1 MSRIAVYPG
10 SFDPVTNGHLD
21 IIRRAAKMFDKVIVL
36 VSYNVKKNGGT
47 FTPAERVEFIKRCI
61 NIKNVTVD
69 SYQGKEFDI
78 VIISGTR
85 SNTHADSRKSLGFID
100 CSASRINVALSRAR
114 KVLVMVADA
123 DTYRRN
129 SHFSNFIEYV
139 KDEGY
144 YGT

>member
-1 MSRIAVYPG
+1 MKENKKFGVDPATQLTL
-10 SFDPVTNGHLD
+10 FDEISNTENDANCADNSHGY
-21 IIRRAAKMFDKVIVL
+21 IT
-36 VSYNVKKNGGT
+36 Y
-47 FTPAERVEFIKRCI
+47 
-61 NIKNVTVD
+61 
-69 SYQGKEFDI
+69 YKEFDI

-144 YGT
+144 YGI